1 MIEKKILFID
11 DDDTTRSVLKDFMSS
26 IDYFVKIVSNADD
39 AMAILQTEDFP
50 LIITDLKMPGIDGV
64 ELCKKI
70 REINQKSVIYA
81 LFGQLTVFDHENLTQ
96 IGFDGYL
103 CKPVK
108 FDSLKHAIVGA
119 FDKLKRDDL

>member
-1 MIEKKILFID
+1 MIKKILFID
-11 DDDTTRSVLKDFMSS
+11 DDGIIRNMLKEFISNMGYT
-26 IDYFVKIVSNADD
+26 IKVVSNADE
-39 AMAILQTEDFP
+39 ALSILKIEDFP
-50 LIITDLKMPGIDGV
+50 LIITDLKMPGMDGV

-81 LFGQLTVFDHENLTQ
+81 LSGQLTVFDPENLSK

-103 CKPVK
+103 CKPVN
-108 FDSLKHAIVGA
+108 FDYFQHAIIGA